1 MNPSKPITEDQ
12 LIGLLKLLAIVGGNP
27 GMLKPVKLVPQ
38 TGGYPPKI
46 DPVTIFNYR
55 ENFEVIKQLAREFGA
70 LK

>member
-27 GMLKPVKLVPQ
+27 GMLKPVKL
-38 TGGYPPKI
+38 
-46 DPVTIFNYR
+46 DPAIGKAPIINRGLYNNYLD
-55 ENFEVIKQLAREFGA
+55 NFKVITQLAQELGA